1 MLALLLLPLLVSTT
15 SGCIFGPCI
24 FSKFT
29 RKVTVDGTLS
39 CLSETGVGLP
49 MDNTRISLW
58 EEDSCTVAGG
68 SGRRKKSHTVEG
80 GRFHFEEETSE
91 LTHALTPNRW
101 LIRFYLKVDVL
112 CWRPDSGAGRF
123 VTACADKQL
132 KERYTVVGYWG
143 SGCGRS
149 AEAKK
154 ARLQARAEARAA
166 GKKEEVT
173 KRPNM
178 VRFGIQNV
186 TRAIETREAQ
196 LVLIAHD
203 VDPLEV
209 VIFLPA
215 LCR

>member
-1 MLALLLLPLLVSTT
+1 MLRVPGCAAPGRYGQPYVGSSRSVLTSPFPSPLSTT
-15 SGCIFGPCI
+15 RIKKKDLHQNL
-24 FSKFT
+24 SKIHDTPLF
-29 RKVTVDGTLS
+29 
-39 CLSETGVGLP
+39 
-49 MDNTRISLW
+49 ISNL
-58 EEDSCTVAGG
+58 
-68 SGRRKKSHTVEG
+68 
-80 GRFHFEEETSE
+80 
-91 LTHALTPNRW
+91 
-101 LIRFYLKVDVL
+101 
-112 CWRPDSGAGRF
+112 
-123 VTACADKQL
+123 
-132 KERYTVVGYWG
+132 
-143 SGCGRS
+143 S

-215 LCR
+215 LAIPYAIVKGKAALGTVVRRKVNGPRMVGPRQARRHQ

>member
-1 MLALLLLPLLVSTT
+1 
-15 SGCIFGPCI
+15 
-24 FSKFT
+24 
-29 RKVTVDGTLS
+29 
-39 CLSETGVGLP
+39 

-132 KERYTVVGYWG
+132 KERYT
-143 SGCGRS
+143 S

-203 VDPLEV
+203 VDPLEIPYAIVKGKAALGTV
-209 VIFLPA
+209 VRRKVNGPRMVGPRQA
-215 LCR
+215 RRHQ

>member
-1 MLALLLLPLLVSTT
+1 MVLSSHGWHRKRLVRRGRKGNRRSVIRRPKDAPQLYT
-15 SGCIFGPCI
+15 S
-24 FSKFT
+24 
-29 RKVTVDGTLS
+29 V
-39 CLSETGVGLP
+39 
-49 MDNTRISLW
+49 
-58 EEDSCTVAGG
+58 
-68 SGRRKKSHTVEG
+68 
-80 GRFHFEEETSE
+80 
-91 LTHALTPNRW
+91 
-101 LIRFYLKVDVL
+101 
-112 CWRPDSGAGRF
+112 
-123 VTACADKQL
+123 
-132 KERYTVVGYWG
+132 
-143 SGCGRS
+143 S

-166 GKKEEVT
+166 GKREEVT

-215 LCR
+215 LCRKFRIPYAVVKGKAALGTVVRRKVTVPEWSDLVKLGVTKDIGDCKFGRSDFGK

>member
-1 MLALLLLPLLVSTT
+1 MRRS
-15 SGCIFGPCI
+15 
-24 FSKFT
+24 
-29 RKVTVDGTLS
+29 R
-39 CLSETGVGLP
+39 
-49 MDNTRISLW
+49 
-58 EEDSCTVAGG
+58 ED
-68 SGRRKKSHTVEG
+68 
-80 GRFHFEEETSE
+80 EETE
-91 LTHALTPNRW
+91 
-101 LIRFYLKVDVL
+101 
-112 CWRPDSGAGRF
+112 
-123 VTACADKQL
+123 
-132 KERYTVVGYWG
+132 
-143 SGCGRS
+143 S

-215 LCR
+215 LCRKFRIPYAVVKGKAALGTVVRRKVTVPEWSDLSSREKREDHSLFILTCDCTSRSTRKDKKGAEGALAEKERNRRRRENAHRRKELNEREESSRGSVRKSQMDVDEALSSASHSFEKNAR